1 VALSVS
7 QTNTFTLCM
16 VLAHEKSNPSDHR
29 GKQQGRWTYPER
41 ILECW
46 AEIKESKMHVCW
58 MRLFPES
65 VQDFK
70 GFDESPEDATKEVV
84 HLMNELNLYQH

>member
-1 VALSVS
+1 
-7 QTNTFTLCM
+7 
-16 VLAHEKSNPSDHR
+16 
-29 GKQQGRWTYPER
+29 
-41 ILECW
+41 
-46 AEIKESKMHVCW
+46 MHVCW

>member
-1 VALSVS
+1 MRRVIRQAIRANNKEGGPTMKEFWNAV
-7 QTNTFTLCM
+7 N
-16 VLAHEKSNPSDHR
+16 NIGDP
-29 GKQQGRWTYPER
+29 
-41 ILECW
+41 W

-58 MRLFPES
+58 MRLFLEL

-70 GFDESPEDATKEVV
+70 GFDETPEDATKEVV